1 MPSVPS
7 NSLFHSSVP
16 RNAVPPDGPG
26 LLRDL
31 PDVRDWTL
39 DAPPVREAF
48 AKLRRR
54 RGAKSTPPARVDLR
68 EFLPPPGSSA
78 APQMAVAAAV
88 VTLARYFERRT
99 LGRAVEPSI
108 GFLYETSRR
117 LAGLSGEG
125 ASLRTTLQALAR
137 FGCPPERFC
146 PTDGILRGNAP
157 DPFAYGFQREYLELR
172 FARLDSPAAA
182 GADVLRA
189 VKGCVAAGFAVVCG
203 AALAGGIDAKTGE
216 IPYPSKLD
224 APAGA
229 APLVIVGYDDAHRI
243 RSTKGALVVRTT
255 FGPAWGDDGTGLLP
269 YRYVEEHLACDFWT
283 MWKPQWL
290 ASGELEAVASS

>member
-1 MPSVPS
+1 MPT
-7 NSLFHSSVP
+7 
-16 RNAVPPDGPG
+16 VPPSFAPPNAMPPNGLG

-31 PDVRDWTL
+31 PDLRDWTL
-39 DAPPVREAF
+39 AAPPVREAF

-54 RGAKSTPPARVDLR
+54 RGAKNTPPPRVDLR
-68 EFLPPPGSSA
+68 EYLLPPSYSA
-78 APQMAVAAAV
+78 APQTAVAAAV
-88 VTLARYFERRT
+88 VTLVQYFERRT

-117 LAGLSGEG
+117 LAGMSGEQG

-172 FARLDSPAAA
+172 FARIDSPAAA
-182 GADVLRA
+182 GGDILRA

-216 IPYPSKLD
+216 IPYPTKLD

-255 FGPAWGDDGTGLLP
+255 FGPAWGDAGCGLLP

-283 MWKPQWL
+283 MWKPEWL
-290 ASGELEAVASS
+290 ASGELEQVAGS